1 MGFEFKSEE
10 GRNPTQQPLSHEQL
24 QAEKQLENPCTAL
37 QAQLDEINEFI
48 DENRLLQKFY
58 AWQELK
64 LQLRDTSAEVIDDAK
79 IIE

>member
-24 QAEKQLENPCTAL
+24 QAQQVNPCTAL